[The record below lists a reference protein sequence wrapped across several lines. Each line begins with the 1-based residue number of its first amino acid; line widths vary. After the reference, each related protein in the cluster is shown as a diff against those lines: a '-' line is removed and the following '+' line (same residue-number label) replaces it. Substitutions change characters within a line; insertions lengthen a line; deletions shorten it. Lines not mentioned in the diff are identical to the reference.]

1 MIILGVMG
9 SLMHGLVMPSMGIH
23 VGRVLAFDLLYPTNP
38 DHYRELIKW
47 ECLYML
53 LTCFAG
59 ALVKGLQFITFLHL
73 GTSVVNNI
81 RKEAY
86 GKVLR
91 LPLTWFECEQNHAE
105 QVPAKIGT

>member
-1 MIILGVMG
+1 MG

-38 DHYRELIKW
+38 DHYRELIKL

-73 GTSVVNNI
+73 GTSVVNSI
-81 RKEAY
+81 RRQAY

-91 LPLTWFECEQNHAE
+91 LPLTWFEKE
-105 QVPAKIGT
+105 